1 MIVTLQ
7 HIPPTKIQRL
17 TARTKK
23 MDLLEVLGLVTLAGP
38 LVPLVIVNVLV
49 RVIIIYWELPCR
61 LNAHLVL
68 MVMTITASKKPRHVY
83 SAIGVPTE
91 GTVAVH
97 QEVHAAKAIVNHALM
112 EHIHHLK
119 IHV

>member
-1 MIVTLQ
+1 VTLQ

-49 RVIIIYWELPCR
+49 RVIFIFWEL
-61 LNAHLVL
+61 
-68 MVMTITASKKPRHVY
+68 
-83 SAIGVPTE
+83 
-91 GTVAVH
+91 
-97 QEVHAAKAIVNHALM
+97 Q
-112 EHIHHLK
+112 
-119 IHV
+119 